1 MEILRDGLQTKINVS
16 TLKLEIGISHCWE
29 YRQRSCLGDFVCGSS
44 VNRTLK
50 QGFLAD
56 DIHKSSTHLWG
67 ENELANVLFFYG
79 VVVLAN
85 RYRVCEGFTPS
96 FYGHCLTNTST
107 LTMVD
112 CLTSHFGF

>member
-67 ENELANVLFFYG
+67 ENELANVLFFMASSCWPIG
-79 VVVLAN
+79 TGFARVLPPL
-85 RYRVCEGFTPS
+85 F
-96 FYGHCLTNTST
+96 
-107 LTMVD
+107 MV
-112 CLTSHFGF
+112 TV